1 MVWKLGEGKFSTGN
15 AEKEKR
21 RSAHS
26 EKKEKKENRQKKTE
40 KDGKKKKEKSGCT
53 TQSLMRLRGCDL
65 AW

>member
-26 EKKEKKENRQKKTE
+26 EKKEKRQKKTE
-40 KDGKKKKEKSGCT
+40 KDGKKKKEKRKKWLYNT
-53 TQSLMRLRGCDL
+53 ITYALTWM
-65 AW
+65 